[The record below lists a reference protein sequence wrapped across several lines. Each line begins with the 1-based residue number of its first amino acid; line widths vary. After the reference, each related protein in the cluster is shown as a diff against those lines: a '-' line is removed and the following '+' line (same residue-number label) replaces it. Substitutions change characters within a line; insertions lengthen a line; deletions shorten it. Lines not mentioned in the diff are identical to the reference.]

1 MTRSIRTAAGYLVRF
16 AVLWFVDALSLLFTS
31 WILPGITL
39 APVTLANGA
48 TADQLTVAVAA
59 ALLLTIV
66 NFLIRPVV
74 FAVARPLGWIALFVV
89 GFVVNAAAL
98 WLTAWLLPG
107 FTVDLV
113 GSLVGGIFLAFFNSI
128 ITGIL
133 DVGEEGSW
141 YQNRIEQRA
150 RAELYAGP
158 PATRGPE
165 TGRGLMLLEID
176 GLSYWHIKQAID
188 RGLLP
193 TLAKM
198 MKEDGYVLSR
208 VDCGLP
214 SMTSSCQAGIMFGEN
229 DDIPAYRWYD
239 KSKKKLYV
247 SAPDATELNARY
259 AHGQGLLRGGSSIMN
274 LMAGDAE
281 KSLFTMA
288 NMWSGSDEEKDRRA
302 ADVGLLLLNPYFLAN
317 IIVLF
322 VGETIRELWEA
333 LMQTVRRVNPRL
345 NRLEHWYPFV
355 RAAMCGPMRDMSAN
369 VAILDLLRG
378 APAIYMLYLGYD
390 EVAHHSGPWTRDAF
404 GDLKRLDKIFARLRR
419 TIAAKAPRP
428 YSLIVLSDHG
438 QSFGGTFKQ
447 RYGVTI
453 KEFIEQQL
461 PHGTTVAQSIGGDT
475 GAMGLQ
481 GVAGELANVGQHGQ
495 SRKLTRGLA
504 RSMAKGG
511 EKLAAKAAP
520 PQTPP
525 TQQTSPVPSSPA
537 AVTAYGSGNAAQ
549 VYFDLYPRKI
559 TLNELDRAYPGM
571 VDALVAHEGLGMVI
585 GYADDMTAVVL
596 GKGGRRN
603 LHTGA
608 VAGADPVAPY
618 APAEGPGAATLE
630 NRIWQLRRVMDFPSA
645 GDLWLIS
652 TVYPDGTVAALEELV
667 GSHGGVGGEQ
677 TDAFLFHPADLVVPA
692 TRCSTD
698 VFHILDAHRNT
709 PVPASPTGGAG
720 AAAAEESSWSPR
732 TLLRGL
738 AHPRA
743 WLLLALRCFILDHTA
758 YTHVA
763 RDAYMTGPALLILL
777 LATAAAVIVPPT
789 APTVGGMLFSAAL
802 YLIFLLVEFVLIY
815 GAGRILARAG
825 RFTHT
830 FRALAFAQLASL
842 VSLAALYPPL
852 AGPARLVAFLLGMLA
867 IWVAAA
873 AAHKLQGWRALLFP
887 LLALLLYAFAA
898 VLVSSLLGGAQFTV
912 QALLANFGLAPH

>member
-1 MTRSIRTAAGYLVRF
+1 MTRSIRTATGYLVRF

-39 APVTLANGA
+39 TAVTLANGT
-48 TADQLTVAVAA
+48 TADPLTVAVAA

-89 GFVVNAAAL
+89 GFFVNAAAL
-98 WLTAWLLPG
+98 WLTAWLMPG

-133 DVGEEGSW
+133 DVDQDGSW

-150 RAELYAGP
+150 REAPYAG
-158 PATRGPE
+158 AGE

-176 GLSYWHIKQAID
+176 GLSYWHIKRAID

-198 MKEDGYVLSR
+198 IKEEGYTLSR

-259 AHGQGLLRGGSSIMN
+259 AHGQGLMRGGSSIMN
-274 LMAGDAE
+274 MMAGDAE

-288 NMWSGSDEEKDRRA
+288 NMWSGSDEEKARRA
-302 ADVGLLLLNPYFLAN
+302 ADVGLLMLNPYFLAN

-369 VAILDLLRG
+369 VAVLDLLRG

-404 GDLKRLDKIFARLRR
+404 GDLKRLDKTFARLRR
-419 TIAAKAPRP
+419 TIAHKAPRP
-428 YSLIVLSDHG
+428 YSMIVLSDHG

-461 PHGTTVAQSIGGDT
+461 PHGTTVAGAIGGDT
-475 GAMGLQ
+475 GAMGLH
-481 GVAGELANVGQHGQ
+481 GVAGELANVQQHGKG
-495 SRKLTRGLA
+495 RKLTRGL
-504 RSMAKGG
+504 AKGG
-511 EKLAAKAAP
+511 EKLAAKAAGAADNPDKTARPPAADGVLRSSPSCCHRLRQRQRRPSLLRPRP
-520 PQTPP
+520 PQDH
-525 TQQTSPVPSSPA
+525 
-537 AVTAYGSGNAAQ
+537 AQ
-549 VYFDLYPRKI
+549 RTRPGLPR
-559 TLNELDRAYPGM
+559 
-571 VDALVAHEGLGMVI
+571 H
-585 GYADDMTAVVL
+585 
-596 GKGGRRN
+596 GRRPRRPRRPRPR
-603 LHTGA
+603 H
-608 VAGADPVAPY
+608 
-618 APAEGPGAATLE
+618 
-630 NRIWQLRRVMDFPSA
+630 RLRRRHDRRRA
-645 GDLWLIS
+645 RR
-652 TVYPDGTVAALEELV
+652 
-667 GSHGGVGGEQ
+667 
-677 TDAFLFHPADLVVPA
+677 
-692 TRCSTD
+692 TRQPQPP
-698 VFHILDAHRNT
+698 HR
-709 PVPASPTGGAG
+709 
-720 AAAAEESSWSPR
+720 
-732 TLLRGL
+732 
-738 AHPRA
+738 
-743 WLLLALRCFILDHTA
+743 
-758 YTHVA
+758 
-763 RDAYMTGPALLILL
+763 
-777 LATAAAVIVPPT
+777 
-789 APTVGGMLFSAAL
+789 
-802 YLIFLLVEFVLIY
+802 
-815 GAGRILARAG
+815 
-825 RFTHT
+825 
-830 FRALAFAQLASL
+830 
-842 VSLAALYPPL
+842 
-852 AGPARLVAFLLGMLA
+852 
-867 IWVAAA
+867 
-873 AAHKLQGWRALLFP
+873 
-887 LLALLLYAFAA
+887 
-898 VLVSSLLGGAQFTV
+898 
-912 QALLANFGLAPH
+912 

>member
-39 APVTLANGA
+39 TGVTLANG
-48 TADQLTVAVAA
+48 TAAGPLTVAVAA

-66 NFLIRPVV
+66 NFLIRPIV

-98 WLTAWLLPG
+98 WLTAWMMPG
-107 FTVDLV
+107 FTVDLL

-133 DVGEEGSW
+133 DVGEDGSW

-150 RAELYAGP
+150 REERYAGV
-158 PATRGPE
+158 AE

-198 MKEDGYVLSR
+198 IKEEGYVLSR

-288 NMWSGSDEEKDRRA
+288 NMWSGSDAEKARRA
-302 ADVGLLLLNPYFLAN
+302 ADVGLLMLNPYFLAN

-322 VGETIRELWEA
+322 VGETLRELWEA
-333 LMQTVRRVNPRL
+333 LMQTVRRVEPRL

-369 VAILDLLRG
+369 VAVLDLLRG

-390 EVAHHSGPWTRDAF
+390 EVAHHSGPWTSDAF
-404 GDLKRLDKIFARLRR
+404 GDLKRLDKTFARLRR
-419 TIAAKAPRP
+419 VSAEKAARP

-438 QSFGGTFKQ
+438 QSFGATFKQ

-461 PHGTTVAQSIGGDT
+461 PHGTTVAGAIGGDT
-475 GAMGLQ
+475 GAMGLN
-481 GVAGELANVGQHGQ
+481 GVAGELANVQQHGQ
-495 SRKLTRGLA
+495 GRKLTGRLA
-504 RSMAKGG
+504 RGVAKGG
-511 EKLAAKAAP
+511 EKLAAKGAGTTANPAKTGQAAHA
-520 PQTPP
+520 
-525 TQQTSPVPSSPA
+525 S
-537 AVTAYGSGNAAQ
+537 VTAYGSGNAAQ
-549 VYFDLYPRKI
+549 VYFDLHPRKI
-559 TLNELDRAYPGM
+559 TLDELDAAYPGM
-571 VDALVAHEGLGMVI
+571 VDALVAHEGLGLVI
-585 GYADDMTAVVL
+585 GYAGDMTAVAL
-596 GKGGRRN
+596 GKHGSRN

-608 VAGADPVAPY
+608 VEGEDPVAPY
-618 APAEGPGAATLE
+618 APAEGPGAATLDT
-630 NRIWQLRRVMDFPSA
+630 RIWQLRRVMDFPSA

-652 TVYPDGTVAALEELV
+652 TIYPDGTVAALEELV

-677 TDAFLFHPADLVVPA
+677 TDAFLFHPADLVVPE

-709 PVPASPTGGAG
+709 PVPASPTGAAG
-720 AAAAEESSWSPR
+720 AADAEESSWSLR

-738 AHPRA
+738 ARPRA
-743 WLLLALRCFILDHTA
+743 WLPLALRCLILDHTA

-763 RDAYMTGPALLILL
+763 GDAYMTGPAVLILL
-777 LATAAAVIVPPT
+777 LVAAAAVIVPPT
-789 APTVGGMLFSAAL
+789 APSIGGMLFSAAM
-802 YLIFLLVEFVLIY
+802 YLIFLLVEFVMIY
-815 GAGRILARAG
+815 GAGRVLARAG

-830 FRALAFAQLASL
+830 FRALAFAQTVSL
-842 VSLAALYPPL
+842 VNLVALYPPL
-852 AGPARLVAFLLGMLA
+852 AGPVRLVAFVLGLVA
-867 IWVAAA
+867 IWVGAA
-873 AAHKLQGWRALLFP
+873 AAHDLQGWRAALFP
-887 LLALLLYAFAA
+887 LLALLLYAFGA
-898 VLVSSLLGGAQFTV
+898 VLVFSLLGGAQFTV